1 VTAPIVGATKP
12 GHVED
17 ALAAE
22 ALSLDDDEI
31 ARLEEPYLP
40 HPVSGIEL

>member
-1 VTAPIVGATKP
+1 MTAPIVGATRP

-22 ALSLDDDEI
+22 RLDLTGEEI
-31 ARLEEPYLP
+31 RCLEEPYVA
-40 HPVSGIEL
+40 HPVRGHE